1 MANRNFEDPRWV
13 ITSKFAQ
20 WTVHSALRN
29 PGSPI
34 KRQAIIYDALYV
46 VPFHELFD
54 RDLGPIGEVE
64 FPGWH
69 TGAVDVLPAFQRR
82 TGVG

>member
-1 MANRNFEDPRWV
+1 MANGNFDDPRWM

-20 WTVHSALRN
+20 WTAHSALRN

-46 VPFHELFD
+46 VPFHELFG
-54 RDLGPIGEVE
+54 RDLGPIGEDE
-64 FPGWH
+64 F
-69 TGAVDVLPAFQRR
+69 AV
-82 TGVG
+82 